1 LTLDKVNMTAS
12 KPFSAACEENKEPI
26 LSIIRPL
33 FADVREVLE
42 IGSGTGQHAVY
53 FAAALRH
60 LVWQPSDRLEN
71 LPGIGLWLDEAELDN
86 LRRPMALDVL
96 RDTWPSTHFDAVYSA
111 NTAHI
116 MSIDEVQSMFHGVA
130 AVLPPGALF
139 ALYGPFNYDG
149 RYTSDSNARFD
160 QWLKARDARSGIKD
174 VGDLTAFG
182 DSVGLALSQDYAMP
196 VNNRLLLWQRIA

>member
-1 LTLDKVNMTAS
+1 MTAS